1 MKVAVLVSGSGT
13 NLQALLDAA
22 SRGQLGPAKIDSVI
36 SNVAGAFALTRAET
50 HGVTA
55 IPLPHKSFPDR
66 ASFDRALLGALTER
80 GTELVVLAGFM
91 RLLTATVL
99 DAFPDRVVNV
109 HPALSPAFPG
119 AHALRDALAY
129 GARITGCTVH
139 FVDQGTDTGPIIAQE
154 AVPILHDDDE
164 ATLRARVQEKEHVLF
179 PQVIRAIAEGRVTV
193 TRDGGGRPRVRML
206 PPREEAR

>member
-1 MKVAVLVSGSGT
+1 VV
-13 NLQALLDAA
+13 
-22 SRGQLGPAKIDSVI
+22 
-36 SNVAGAFALTRAET
+36 SNVKGAFALTRAEN
-50 HGVTA
+50 HGVFSRT
-55 IPLPHKSFPDR
+55 IEHKAFPDR
-66 ASFDRALLGALTER
+66 ASFDGALLAALRER
-80 GTELVVLAGFM
+80 GTDLVVLAGFM
-91 RLLTATVL
+91 RLLTPTML

-154 AVPILHDDDE
+154 AVPILPTDDE

-179 PQVIRAIAEGRVTV
+179 PRVIRAVAEGRVMV
-193 TRDGGGRPRVRML
+193 TRTEGGRPQVRVQE
-206 PPREEAR
+206 PS

>member
-13 NLQALLDAA
+13 NLQALLDAQA
-22 SRGQLGPAKIDSVI
+22 RGDLGPAVLDCVI
-36 SNVAGAFALTRAET
+36 SNVKGALALTRAER
-50 HGVTA
+50 HGVFA
-55 IPLPHKSFPDR
+55 CCIEHKGFPDR
-66 ASFDRALLGALTER
+66 ASFDLALLAALRER

-91 RLLTATVL
+91 RLLTSTLL

-154 AVPILHDDDE
+154 AVPIFAADDE
-164 ATLRARVQEKEHVLF
+164 STLRARVQAKEHALL
-179 PQVIRAIAEGRVTV
+179 PQVIRQIAERRVTV
-193 TRDGGGRPRVRML
+193 TRTSAGRPQVRV
-206 PPREEAR
+206 EEHA